1 VKDIEMFSD
10 PDIRVQIDETKMMM
24 ASWSDGGWSNLTT
37 WVNGGWSNGSYGWLN
52 GGWNNS

>member
-1 VKDIEMFSD
+1 MKDIEMFND
-10 PDIRVQIDETKMMM
+10 PDICVQFDESKMVM

-37 WVNGGWSNGSYGWLN
+37 WVNGGWSNGSYGWIN